1 MVTSHNDEERSE
13 RNVVCSGCGK
23 SMPSSLQYCSN
34 CGKKFPVAVQT
45 KEEEISGERPQ
56 SEEDWP
62 MLRRDAAFTG
72 SDGSPVLAPLEKIW
86 EFRAGGDIKSSPAV
100 AYGLVFFGSKDKN
113 VYAVDAATGQR
124 KWKFKTGKA
133 VTTSPVVADGIV
145 YAASEDKNLYAIDAK
160 TGEKLW
166 QFSTGNDISSTPAVS
181 HGLVFFGCRDKHI
194 YAVDAK
200 TGQRRWALE
209 SSYKDH
215 TAPTIAEGKVLIS
228 GKGFVGRTLY
238 AINASSGELVWEQK
252 NYLANPC
259 PIVIRN
265 LVHAYDSKGRLRGID
280 LASGQVQDQ
289 HFLCISSITLSGEIL
304 FHTLT
309 SPAWTGLYALNL
321 SRIDS
326 SFTGY
331 DWVATVEEGA
341 VTAPAVGGEFAFVAV
356 LGGKKLYGVNVSR
369 FMKRWEFQLNEKI
382 RSPPVVANGMVFV
395 TSDKG
400 KIHAFRGAKDPR
412 ATSVLEY
419 VAGEVAKEPKFRVML
434 YQQQVMWPNFC
445 CQCCGPAEKRTDIW
459 KVENKIRL
467 TLPNLPYCTP
477 CHKSATKIFRPAKA
491 GVEILKVN
499 PIILGF
505 RNERYWAMFMEA
517 NRLR

>member
-1 MVTSHNDEERSE
+1 
-13 RNVVCSGCGK
+13 
-23 SMPSSLQYCSN
+23 
-34 CGKKFPVAVQT
+34 
-45 KEEEISGERPQ
+45 
-56 SEEDWP
+56 
-62 MLRRDAAFTG
+62 
-72 SDGSPVLAPLEKIW
+72 
-86 EFRAGGDIKSSPAV
+86 
-100 AYGLVFFGSKDKN
+100 
-113 VYAVDAATGQR
+113 
-124 KWKFKTGKA
+124 
-133 VTTSPVVADGIV
+133 
-145 YAASEDKNLYAIDAK
+145 
-160 TGEKLW
+160 
-166 QFSTGNDISSTPAVS
+166 
-181 HGLVFFGCRDKHI
+181 
-194 YAVDAK
+194 
-200 TGQRRWALE
+200 
-209 SSYKDH
+209 
-215 TAPTIAEGKVLIS
+215 VLIS

-252 NYLANPC
+252 NYLADPC

-309 SPAWTGLYALNL
+309 SPDWTGLYALNL

-341 VTAPAVGGEFAFVAV
+341 VTVPAVGGEFAFVAV
-356 LGGKKLYGVNVSR
+356 LGGKKRYGVNVSR

-467 TLPNLPYCTP
+467 TLPNLPYVL
-477 CHKSATKIFRPAKA
+477 HAIRARRRYSAR
-491 GVEILKVN
+491 
-499 PIILGF
+499 
-505 RNERYWAMFMEA
+505 R
-517 NRLR
+517 RLESKY